1 MRELNTQLYVNIAV
15 GLLIVGLIAFRLSRE
30 RKIPIGSL
38 WIFPG
43 IIFVLAVADIVYE
56 RVVSPLDVV
65 YMLLGLAAG
74 VGLGW
79 YQGVH
84 STVRV
89 DRAAKTT
96 FVKASPIGAL
106 LFVAA
111 LAFRMGARYLTGGLT
126 APDTS
131 GRLSPEAALVSAL
144 ALMFAVG
151 ILFGL
156 RLYVKHA
163 YDDAPA

>member
-1 MRELNTQLYVNIAV
+1 MNPQIYVNIAI
-15 GLLIVGLIAFRLSRE
+15 GLLLVGVIAFRIARE

-38 WIFPG
+38 WILPG
-43 IIFVLAVADIVYE
+43 IVLLIALASIVYQ
-56 RVVSPLDVV
+56 RVDSPLDVIS
-65 YMLLGLAAG
+65 MLLGLVAG
-74 VGLGW
+74 TALGW

-89 DRAAKTT
+89 DKAAKTA
-96 FVKASPIGAL
+96 FVKTSPFGAF

-111 LAFRMGARYLTGGLT
+111 IAFRFGARYFTGGLA
-126 APDTS
+126 APDPS
-131 GRLSPEAALVSAL
+131 GRLSPEAALVSAI

-156 RLYVKHA
+156 RLYVKRA
-163 YDDAPA
+163 YDDAPAPS

>member
-1 MRELNTQLYVNIAV
+1 MREVSPQVYINIAV
-15 GLLIVGLIAFRLSRE
+15 LLLVAGVIAFRLSRE

-38 WIFPG
+38 WVFPA
-43 IIFVLAVADIVYE
+43 IIFALAIADIVFE

-65 YMLLGLAAG
+65 YMLVGLAAG

-89 DRAAKTT
+89 DKAAKAA
-96 FVKASPIGAL
+96 FVKASPFGAFI
-106 LFVAA
+106 FVAA
-111 LAFRMGARYLTGGLT
+111 IAFRLGARYVTGGLG
-126 APDTS
+126 APDAS
-131 GRLSPEAALVSAL
+131 GRLSPEAALVSAI

-156 RLYVKHA
+156 RLYVKRA
-163 YDDAPA
+163 YDETRA